1 MAVFPHRFQPKEPEP
16 VRRESVRQ
24 PTPEPVESDE
34 EEVEAEEEEE
44 GKWTTL
50 EFSARKTS
58 RETSNVLIF
67 EQLLNRKAPF

>member
-1 MAVFPHRFQPKEPEP
+1 MHYLLTIVTILSSSHRFQPKEPEP

-44 GKWTTL
+44 GENSLTTL
-50 EFSARKTS
+50 EVSAAAFS
-58 RETSNVLIF
+58 SNC
-67 EQLLNRKAPF
+67 